1 MMAVVCLSSS
11 LEAQFA
17 RPNEVLATAGDRVI
31 TSQEFLWR
39 FELTPG
45 PNRGSAERL
54 QEEKRVFL
62 YSLVAE
68 KLLAGE
74 AMRRGLDSDSISMAG
89 LLSLRKLLARDELYR
104 EEITRKVS
112 VTKPEVQRTTRDAVR
127 LLLLEYLFFEDES
140 AARVVR
146 SGIRSGQ
153 ALVTVRIDSSISHL
167 RDTVTLAWGEGD
179 AAIEQAAFA
188 LKVGSVSQVIEAG
201 SGYYI
206 VRLLRESRNEDFARM
221 QSGALAERI
230 EQVIRM
236 RRERVRLD
244 EFMANA
250 LRGKAG
256 YSRASTLRAIVVSLD
271 ALRRATADS
280 TITLDWQDHI
290 PLIAALGGIASDT
303 GAVAGSRWW
312 SGAELVQELCA
323 SGFSFPRD
331 LGIRELANKTNLQV
345 RIWVQQEL
353 LAQEGLARGL
363 DNSEAVRPL
372 LQSWKDNLLAGR
384 VKREL
389 EVPLDVSDAEALLEL
404 SSGDP
409 SSAFPL
415 LQIRELWT
423 ASTERM
429 REVLD
434 SLEAG
439 MPFPVAVER
448 FSEDPLT
455 KINGGL
461 AKPFRM
467 DERLV
472 LGEIAWKME
481 PGEWRGPI
489 TLDGKKLA
497 IQLVKRE
504 PPPVLRTA
512 EGSARLEK
520 VRERLLALKRKG
532 RMSQAIGRLAKSNG
546 FTVNEENLRAL
557 EVSRIPMMTFKV
569 LGFGGRM
576 FAAPFVDRQT
586 EWLDVALPGEEV
598 LP

>member
-1 MMAVVCLSSS
+1 MAAVS
-11 LEAQFA
+11 LVGRIDAQSA
-17 RPNEVLATAGDRVI
+17 RPVEVLATAGDRVI
-31 TSQEFLWR
+31 TPQEFLWR

-89 LLSLRKLLARDELYR
+89 LLSLRKLLARDALYR

-127 LLLLEYLFFEDES
+127 LLSLEYLFFEDES

-153 ALVTVRIDSSISHL
+153 ALATVRIDSSISHL

-188 LKVGSVSQVIEAG
+188 LKVGLVSQVIVAG

-206 VRLLRESRNEDFARM
+206 VRLLRESRNDDFARM
-221 QSGALAERI
+221 QAGALSERI
-230 EQVIRM
+230 EQILRT

-244 EFMANA
+244 AFMSDAF
-250 LRGKAG
+250 RGKTG
-256 YSRASTLRAIVVSLD
+256 FSRAPVLRAIVLSLD
-271 ALRRATADS
+271 AYRQLAFDS
-280 TITLDWQDHI
+280 LVTLDWQDHI
-290 PLIAALGGIASDT
+290 PLIAALGEAADDS
-303 GAVAGSRWW
+303 GAVAGARWW

-323 SGFSFPRD
+323 AGFSFRRD
-331 LGIRELANKTNLQV
+331 LGLSELASKVNLQV

-372 LQSWKDNLLAGR
+372 MQSWKDNHLAGR

-389 EVPLDVSDAEALLEL
+389 EASLEVSDTEALLHL
-404 SSGDP
+404 SEGD
-409 SSAFPL
+409 SASAFPM
-415 LQIRELWT
+415 LQIRELWI
-423 ASTERM
+423 STRERM
-429 REVLD
+429 NEVLD
-434 SLEAG
+434 SLKAG
-439 MPFPVAVER
+439 MAFSTAVEWS
-448 FSEDPLT
+448 SEDRVT
-455 KINGGL
+455 QQVGGL
-461 AKPFRM
+461 TKPFRM
-467 DERLV
+467 DERPV
-472 LGEIAWKME
+472 LGEIAWTLQ
-481 PGEWRGPI
+481 PGEWRGP
-489 TLDGKKLA
+489 LMVDGKFLA
-497 IQLVKRE
+497 IQLVRKEQPRI
-504 PPPVLRTA
+504 LQSTD
-512 EGSARLEK
+512 GSDRLAK
-520 VRERLLALKRKG
+520 GRERVLSLKRKA
-532 RMSQAIGRLAKSNG
+532 RMNQAIGRLAQANG
-546 FTVNEENLRAL
+546 FDVNEEKLRAL
-557 EVSRIPMMTFKV
+557 EVSRIPMTTFRV

-576 FAAPFVDRQT
+576 FAAPFVDRQI
-586 EWLDVALPGEEV
+586 EWLDVALPGQDV